1 MQLRMHPDALTEF
14 AFAVAH
20 YERQQT
26 GLGLRFLAN
35 VESALQHI
43 AADPL
48 AWPILADDVRRHLT
62 RTFPYAILFCIDADA
77 VLVLAVMHS
86 HQRPGYWRTRVT
98 EP

>member
-1 MQLRMHPDALTEF
+1 MQLRMHPDALAEF

-20 YERQQT
+20 YERQQA

-48 AWPILADDVRRHLT
+48 AWPLRSVLLILWM
-62 RTFPYAILFCIDADA
+62 AISR
-77 VLVLAVMHS
+77 HS
-86 HQRPGYWRTRVT
+86 HFPSKYHW
-98 EP
+98 P